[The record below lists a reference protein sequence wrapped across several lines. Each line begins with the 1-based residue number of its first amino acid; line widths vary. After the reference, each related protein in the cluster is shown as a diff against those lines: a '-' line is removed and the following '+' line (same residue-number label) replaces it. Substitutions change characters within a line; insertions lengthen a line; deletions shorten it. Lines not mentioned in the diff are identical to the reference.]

1 MSAYPTPAELIEMQD
16 QLRVMHRKMHDYIA
30 QHPRNERDFVG
41 VAVALTDA
49 VWKLDGVIE
58 TAEIVA
64 RK

>member
-49 VWKLDGVIE
+49 VWKLDG
-58 TAEIVA
+58 
-64 RK
+64 